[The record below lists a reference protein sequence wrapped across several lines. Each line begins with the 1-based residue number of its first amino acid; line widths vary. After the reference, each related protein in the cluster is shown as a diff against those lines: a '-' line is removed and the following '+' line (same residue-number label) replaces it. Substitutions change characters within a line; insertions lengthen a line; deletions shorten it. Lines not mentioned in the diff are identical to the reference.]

1 MKKTTIE
8 QESNDQWPMTNYS
21 NFKIYDETARE
32 KIYFVPQEYVLDKN
46 IPFLWTIP
54 APCDSSH
61 KFGAKY
67 EPQLT
72 C

>member
-1 MKKTTIE
+1 
-8 QESNDQWPMTNYS
+8 MTNYS

-54 APCDSSH
+54 APLPFLAHVWC
-61 KFGAKY
+61 
-67 EPQLT
+67 
-72 C
+72 